1 MTEQPLDSQGEAR
14 DALSSIVAD
23 FGPRVLSDPRM
34 LGSRMSDLLPDL
46 PKERQL
52 LITAA
57 EADVAGDLTRHV
69 QEEHLDPNT
78 AVQLVAGSL
87 TDRKSIDPASSMW
100 VAAEYAQA
108 LGYRVQPG
116 AMPPP
121 SRPFPPPQ
129 PPGQPTVTA
138 YGGQQG
144 PTIGAPGA
152 YGGYG
157 QPQPPAGYGQPQPP
171 SGGGGYGQ
179 PQPPSG
185 GGGYGQPQPPSGAG
199 GYGQSQ
205 PPPGGGYYPQQPG
218 GGQAPPQQGTPG
230 WVQPPARSPRKRG
243 RLYGIGAAAAAVV
256 IILAVGFGTNWFS
269 GKSTNAAS
277 THITHPP
284 KTPVT
289 STTAAPKPTTLPLV
303 QLLPGDI
310 DDPAT
315 QCQSYPSPDWNT
327 TGMTGS
333 YECVDPGLPG
343 NNDDVFAFQ
352 FDSYAHYLASFQA
365 FNQVINFNSISKGSS
380 CPPPSNDAAGTTQW
394 KNQWFPY
401 RDGQVLECGTIGS
414 GSSEQPEYIWT
425 FPTENAYVW
434 ARDGAGKTMSDLNTW
449 WSNNPMNTPTPTP

>member
-1 MTEQPLDSQGEAR
+1 MEIMTEQQLDSQGEAR

-34 LGSRMSDLLPDL
+34 LSSRMSDLLPDL

-121 SRPFPPPQ
+121 SRPIAPPP
-129 PPGQPTVTA
+129 PPPPETVTT

-144 PTIGAPGA
+144 PTIGAPQG
-152 YGGYG
+152 YGGFG
-157 QPQPPAGYGQPQPP
+157 QPQPPTGGGGYAQPQPP
-171 SGGGGYGQ
+171 TGGGGYGQ
-179 PQPPSG
+179 PQPPTG
-185 GGGYGQPQPPSGAG
+185 
-199 GYGQSQ
+199 
-205 PPPGGGYYPQQPG
+205 GGGYYPQPPAG
-218 GGQAPPQQGTPG
+218 GAAPPQQGTPG
-230 WVQPPARSPRKRG
+230 WVQPPPSNRRNRG
-243 RLYGIGAAAAAVV
+243 RIYGIGAVAAAVV
-256 IILAVGFGTNWFS
+256 IILGVGFGTNWFS

-327 TGMTGS
+327 TGATGS

-343 NNDDVFAFQ
+343 NNDDVYAFQ
-352 FDSYAHYLASFQA
+352 FDTYAHYLASWAA
-365 FNQVINFNSISKGSS
+365 FNEVIAFNTATKGAS
-380 CPPPSNDAAGTTQW
+380 CPPPSGDAAGTTQW

-414 GSSEQPEYIWT
+414 GSTARPEYIWT

-434 ARDGAGKTMSDLNTW
+434 AQGGPGQTLSSLDKW